1 MPFPALPAGARY
13 RPGVYTVHERPV
25 YLFTKRIGPDRS
37 KFYVDKETRREWRAG
52 DSSCFV
58 SGRGFLPLSSAL

>member
-25 YLFTKRIGPDRS
+25 FLFTKRVGPDRS
-37 KFYVDKETRREWRAG
+37 KFYVDKDTRRECNTA
-52 DSSCFV
+52 C
-58 SGRGFLPLSSAL
+58 